1 MGTDLWTT
9 PYPKVEKALSY
20 SLRVCRRFLKM
31 AEELTGQYWRSPD
44 HPWQGGAH
52 SDPVLKRL
60 AARIEEI
67 LSLRT
72 VHHEL
77 CALLSAGEQLE
88 LRVSEHFAPFALLP
102 ALATSEYNQPR
113 WSAAVSEYEK
123 HMVPVEQVRF
133 NSILIP
139 F

>member
-1 MGTDLWTT
+1 M
-9 PYPKVEKALSY
+9 
-20 SLRVCRRFLKM
+20 
-31 AEELTGQYWRSPD
+31 
-44 HPWQGGAH
+44 
-52 SDPVLKRL
+52 LKRL

-88 LRVSEHFAPFALLP
+88 RRVSEHFAPVALLP

-113 WSAAVSEYEK
+113 WSAAASEYEK
-123 HMVPVEQVRF
+123 HMVPVEQRIAEKLKEQVRF